1 MVDGKKVFSINHKLI
16 TNYQKL
22 LERSFFMPKT
32 RQQKED
38 LVKIFADKI
47 RDSKSVVFT
56 DYKGL
61 TMAQMS
67 DLRNKLR
74 TNDAEFTVTK
84 NALLDIA
91 LKNDGFES
99 LPDDLQAGPTATLFS
114 FGDEVAGIKDLVK
127 ALKDAGKGEI
137 KGGYLNGQFLD
148 KYSVTRLASLPT
160 KLELQGKVVGLL
172 NAPLV
177 GMVNVLQGNLRNLVY
192 ALDQIR
198 ISKGGES

>member
-1 MVDGKKVFSINHKLI
+1 
-16 TNYQKL
+16 
-22 LERSFFMPKT
+22 MPKT

-38 LVKIFADKI
+38 LVKIFEGKI

-61 TMAQMS
+61 TMAQLS
-67 DLRNKLR
+67 ELRNKLR
-74 TNDAEFTVTK
+74 TNEAEFTVTK

-91 LKNDGFES
+91 LKNGGFES
-99 LPDDLQAGPTATLFS
+99 LPDDLQSGPTATLLS
-114 FGDEVAGIKDLVK
+114 FGDEIIGIRDLVK

-137 KGGYLNGQFLD
+137 KGGFVNGQFLD
-148 KYSVTRLASLPT
+148 KYSITRLASLPS

-172 NAPLV
+172 NTPLV
-177 GMVNVLQGNLRNLVY
+177 GIVGVLQGNLRNLVY